1 MVITVEGFNYYFS
14 LEMFTTCLSIPTAFH
29 VYRSGRKIS
38 IIIYI
43 FEIIGNKCIRWSNE
57 MFGRKNIFYE
67 HKYEF
72 SSQIFRHS
80 FYYSYPNFCVQICSR
95 AVLHDVPKVFDAIS
109 HGILPK
115 YLNNYDILWKAYDWF
130 RNIHCLW
137 LLLQTRYTSQSDLN
151 ELYANVNV
159 KVNEL
164 Y

>member
-1 MVITVEGFNYYFS
+1 MCTEVAVKYQSLFIFSKLLEISVFDEVMKCLVEKIYFMNTNMNFPPKYS
-14 LEMFTTCLSIPTAFH
+14 AI
-29 VYRSGRKIS
+29 YS
-38 IIIYI
+38 IIH
-43 FEIIGNKCIRWSNE
+43 IRTSVS
-57 MFGRKNIFYE
+57 KPVP
-67 HKYEF
+67 EF
-72 SSQIFRHS
+72 TLG
-80 FYYSYPNFCVQICSR
+80 
-95 AVLHDVPKVFDAIS
+95 VLHDDPKVFDAIS